1 MRVRRAEECYAGTRA
16 TGLCRVPRA
25 ITPVPAPRTAMLAA
39 FLLVAAYLGFVAVG
53 SPHMDPPPKPSSAKA
68 VPAPG
73 PISVASSRDEGT
85 VRPAER

>member
-1 MRVRRAEECYAGTRA
+1 
-16 TGLCRVPRA
+16 
-25 ITPVPAPRTAMLAA
+25 MLAA